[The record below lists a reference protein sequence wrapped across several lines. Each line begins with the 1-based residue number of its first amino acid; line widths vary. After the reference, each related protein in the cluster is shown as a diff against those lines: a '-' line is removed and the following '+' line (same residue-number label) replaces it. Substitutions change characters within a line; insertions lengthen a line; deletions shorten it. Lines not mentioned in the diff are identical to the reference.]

1 MKKTH
6 RKLADQSKAS
16 FQKSPVN
23 AAGGGIQRWLLV
35 VALLVSA
42 AGTWAFMEYVV
53 WAKIPSQLVGKWVVE
68 GGKQDGATLDFFRDG
83 SMVGRMNH
91 EGMEARINARVRLD
105 GEKLYV
111 TSTNP
116 NTKSD
121 ETKIQIIRTLT
132 ASRLEIEDEQGN
144 IWRMSRA
151 E

>member
-1 MKKTH
+1 
-6 RKLADQSKAS
+6 
-16 FQKSPVN
+16 
-23 AAGGGIQRWLLV
+23 
-35 VALLVSA
+35 
-42 AGTWAFMEYVV
+42 MEYVV